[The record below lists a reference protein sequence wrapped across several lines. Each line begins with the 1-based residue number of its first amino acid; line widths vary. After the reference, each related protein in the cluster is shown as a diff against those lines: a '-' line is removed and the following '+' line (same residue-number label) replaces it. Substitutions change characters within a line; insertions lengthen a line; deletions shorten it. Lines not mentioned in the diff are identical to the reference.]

1 MSQARKAAEEIA
13 DIVVFWALKYSQQ
26 LKAEALADAYEVVI
40 AKHFP
45 PSPLVIAADQLAQA
59 AEKLCYISSGCD
71 CSETL
76 PIEEAHMHYENCPTS
91 ELRAALA
98 SYRKAREGK

>member
-1 MSQARKAAEEIA
+1 M
-13 DIVVFWALKYSQQ
+13 ALKINGEY
-26 LKAEALADAYEVVI
+26 Y
-40 AKHFP
+40 P
-45 PSPLVIAADQLAQA
+45 PKPPRRHSPLVIAADQLAQA

-76 PIEEAHMHYENCPTS
+76 PIEEAHMHYDNCPTS